1 MRGDVESATQKLV
14 RFCLIRGYRSLLRA
28 LVRWA
33 NFVALSLMLSP
44 SVATSQEDLDGS
56 VSKLFEQIK
65 TKPVELRHF
74 LQNFPK
80 GGDLHSHLSG
90 AVYAESY
97 LELASERD
105 LCVDLKSK
113 VLSKPPCDPIQSPP
127 VRSILDN
134 KDEFGFENFNQL
146 INALSTRHYG
156 LGPVSGRDQFF
167 STFQRFF
174 RHSMAAE
181 ATCLRKWSQGPAD
194 KKSYILS

>member
-33 NFVALSLMLSP
+33 NFVALSLMLYP

-113 VLSKPPCDPIQSPP
+113 VLSKPPCDPIQ
-127 VRSILDN
+127 VHQ
-134 KDEFGFENFNQL
+134 F
-146 INALSTRHYG
+146 
-156 LGPVSGRDQFF
+156 DQFWITRMNSGSKT
-167 STFQRFF
+167 ST
-174 RHSMAAE
+174 S
-181 ATCLRKWSQGPAD
+181 
-194 KKSYILS
+194 